1 MSTPEPK
8 PDRIKNPKS
17 QIQNHPPR
25 RPPEL
30 FQIVIECAGET
41 QQRDLFDRLRREG
54 LKLRLLV
61 L

>member
-1 MSTPEPK
+1 MSPPN
-8 PDRIKNPKS
+8 PNADPIPNPKS
-17 QIQNHPPR
+17 PIQNPPPR

-30 FQIVIECAGET
+30 FQIVIECAGERE
-41 QQRDLFDRLRREG
+41 QRDLFDRLRREG

>member
-1 MSTPEPK
+1 MPTPDPPPDPIRNPQSAIRNST
-8 PDRIKNPKS
+8 
-17 QIQNHPPR
+17 R
-25 RPPEL
+25 RGPPEL

-41 QQRDLFDRLRREG
+41 QQRDLWDRLRREG

>member
-1 MSTPEPK
+1 MSAPEPQR
-8 PDRIKNPKS
+8 DRIQNPKS
-17 QIQNHPPR
+17 PIQNRSPR

-30 FQIVIECAGET
+30 FQIVIECAGEA

>member
-1 MSTPEPK
+1 MSQPDPK
-8 PDRIKNPKS
+8 PNQIRNPKS
-17 QIQNHPPR
+17 PIGNSPPA
-25 RPPEL
+25 PPEL
-30 FQIVIECAGET
+30 FQIVIECTGET

>member
-1 MSTPEPK
+1 MPQPDPK
-8 PDRIKNPKS
+8 PSRIQNPKS
-17 QIQNHPPR
+17 KIPNPPA
-25 RPPEL
+25 PPEL
-30 FQIVIECAGET
+30 FQIVIECTGET

>member
-1 MSTPEPK
+1 MSAPNLDPI
-8 PDRIKNPKS
+8 RNPKS
-17 QIQNHPPR
+17 DIRNRPPPR

>member
-1 MSTPEPK
+1 MPTPEPK
-8 PDRIKNPKS
+8 PDRIQNPKS
-17 QIQNHPPR
+17 PIQNPR
-25 RPPEL
+25 TPPEL

>member
-1 MSTPEPK
+1 MPSDPAPAA
-8 PDRIKNPKS
+8 IQNPKS
-17 QIQNHPPR
+17 KIRNQPPS
-25 RPPEL
+25 PPEL

>member
-1 MSTPEPK
+1 MPTPDP
-8 PDRIKNPKS
+8 NPNPIPNSKS
-17 QIQNHPPR
+17 PIPNRPPR
-25 RPPEL
+25 TPPEL

>member
-1 MSTPEPK
+1 MPTPDPQ
-8 PDRIKNPKS
+8 PDRIQNRKS
-17 QIQNHPPR
+17 KIQNASPR
-25 RPPEL
+25 TPPEL

-41 QQRDLFDRLRREG
+41 QQRDLYDRLRREG

>member
-1 MSTPEPK
+1 MPTPEPK
-8 PDRIKNPKS
+8 PEIQNPKS
-17 QIQNHPPR
+17 PIQNPR